1 MAAVG
6 SRVISVVVVVLVL
19 VVTPDDA
26 FVLST
31 LIFYPICKGRIVI
44 TRGDVTMSVLEL
56 IQFEPLILFLPRRF
70 MRIPDK
76 PNTSEHPFACV
87 NQRGMQPFLFQ
98 FSLMPLFSDPL
109 TVLCVYVCVYLGRQR
124 CVIMSETKTNG
135 LTTNSTRNVNKKCE
149 TRCLV
154 VFQRMIGWVV
164 VVART
169 RARQVSTDTVWN
181 IIATFA
187 CTVFTLISDSRDSC
201 GVLNNDGGVHE
212 IAAIL
217 GIVPATKW
225 RSNSVRCVFVC
236 VVLFWLGC
244 ASSLSSSS
252 SVSSWSV
259 RRTLL
264 LSLV

>member
-6 SRVISVVVVVLVL
+6 SRVISVVVVVVLVL

-98 FSLMPLFSDPL
+98 FALMPLFSDPL
-109 TVLCVYVCVYLGRQR
+109 TVLRVCVYLGRHTYMR
-124 CVIMSETKTNG
+124 YRE
-135 LTTNSTRNVNKKCE
+135 
-149 TRCLV
+149 
-154 VFQRMIGWVV
+154 
-164 VVART
+164 
-169 RARQVSTDTVWN
+169 
-181 IIATFA
+181 
-187 CTVFTLISDSRDSC
+187 
-201 GVLNNDGGVHE
+201 
-212 IAAIL
+212 
-217 GIVPATKW
+217 
-225 RSNSVRCVFVC
+225 
-236 VVLFWLGC
+236 
-244 ASSLSSSS
+244 
-252 SVSSWSV
+252 
-259 RRTLL
+259 
-264 LSLV
+264 